1 MCRVLG
7 VSRPAYHQSLR
18 RQPSQRA
25 RDDLALR
32 EQIRELHVQHQ
43 RRIGAVKTWHLLRR
57 AGVAAG
63 KHRVARLRRQEGLEA
78 ARKQRFRVM
87 QKHQHTEPPAADL
100 VKRRFEPNAPNKVW
114 VSDITSIRTVEGWV
128 HLAIVLDLY
137 ARVLVGWALA
147 ANQTAELPIA
157 AMRMALARRRPSP
170 GCIGH
175 SDQGSVYGSTSY
187 RAVLA
192 DAGMFPSM
200 SRRGNCHDNAVA
212 ESFFSNLKNELSHG
226 RRFETRAEAMRA
238 IAEYIE
244 LYYNRR
250 RLHQSLGYRTPA
262 EAEMQ
267 FVAPH

>member
-7 VSRPAYHQSLR
+7 VSRPAYHQWLKR
-18 RQPSQRA
+18 PPSQRA
-25 RDDLALR
+25 RDDVALR
-32 EQIRELHVQHQ
+32 EKIHQLHTQHHQ
-43 RRIGAVKTWHLLRR
+43 RIGAVKTWHLLTR

-63 KHRVARLRRQEGLEA
+63 KHRVARVRRQEGLEA

-87 QKHQHTEPPAADL
+87 HRHQQTEPPAADL
-100 VKRRFEPNAPNKVW
+100 VKRRFEPSSPNKVW

-147 ANQTAELPIA
+147 ANQTVELPIA
-157 AMRMALARRRPSP
+157 AMRMALARRRPLP
-170 GCIGH
+170 GCIAH
-175 SDQGSVYGSTSY
+175 SDQGSVYGATSY
-187 RAVLA
+187 RDVLSE
-192 DAGMFPSM
+192 AGMRPSM

-226 RRFETRAEAMRA
+226 RRFETRKEAMHA
-238 IAEYIE
+238 LADYIE

-262 EAEMQ
+262 EAEVQ

>member
-7 VSRPAYHQSLR
+7 VSRPAYHQSLKR
-18 RQPSQRA
+18 PLSQRT
-25 RDDLALR
+25 REDLALR
-32 EQIRELHVQHQ
+32 AQIRQLHIQHHQ
-43 RRIGAVKTWHLLRR
+43 RIGAIKTWHLLKRV
-57 AGVAAG
+57 GIVAG
-63 KHRVARLRRQEGLEA
+63 KHRVARLRRLEGLEA
-78 ARKQRFRVM
+78 SRKQRFRVM
-87 QKHQHTEPPAADL
+87 QQHQHTEPAAADL
-100 VKRRFEPNAPNKVW
+100 VKRRFEPKEPNKVW

-137 ARVLVGWALA
+137 ARVLVGWAVS

-157 AMRMALARRRPSP
+157 AMRMALARRRPNP

-175 SDQGSVYGSTSY
+175 SDQGSVYGAASY

-192 DAGMFPSM
+192 DASMCPSM

-226 RRFETRAEAMRA
+226 RRFETRTEAMRA

-267 FVAPH
+267 FLTQH